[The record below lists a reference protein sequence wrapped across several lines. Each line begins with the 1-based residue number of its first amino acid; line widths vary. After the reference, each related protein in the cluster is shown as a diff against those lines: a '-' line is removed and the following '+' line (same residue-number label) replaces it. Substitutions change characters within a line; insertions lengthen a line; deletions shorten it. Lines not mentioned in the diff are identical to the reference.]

1 MGSFPSYNFECNDIN
16 NNNNT
21 LHNDTNITNISN
33 NNSAKIDCR
42 TFIGYSNTNYIYV
55 LFIIIATI
63 GLIANIILIRDFFSK
78 QNNENSRK
86 QSSMKKL
93 FATLPILDG
102 ITSIYWLISA
112 GAFYNSLKIKNNQG
126 GCYALSV
133 IYFLVYT
140 FEFIFINFILIHFR
154 KISINPIEGI
164 LKPGKNLKRY
174 FAISIT
180 LAIGI
185 LIFVICFGIIGRS
198 PMNTCFINTEKGGR
212 FALIFLIPCI
222 SICLVIYQ
230 VIYDLTCREL
240 FVNDKQVREAYKN
253 NSMYILV
260 FSLLHVPMFLL
271 ILITSGIGKVIQNE
285 KGLPG
290 YAFFTT
296 LLTCSIPMI
305 VGIIRNCR
313 GFTKIKAVKQLSRRI
328 RKSFSRKFNTKD
340 DPNGLKEQINSVNN
354 TVEDQFDWL
363 EQHSMEFFM
372 RDILLSVAHCIHES
386 KSYDINISL
395 INFEEENE
403 ASIKHTINLNTFKLD
418 DPTVTESQFIDV
430 KIIDYAPKIFAYL
443 RNLENIDIDQMA
455 ESFLPKNNKRGISES
470 QGKSGSFFISTDDNQ
485 YMIKT
490 LKVDEFDLIRKTFL
504 NEYEKYIKK
513 NPNSLLCRIYGM
525 YNIIL
530 SQGEEILIIVMR
542 NVIGEF
548 KDNIIAKYDLKGSTK
563 NRISEFDMEKSDE
576 KTMKDLNFNEYERGI
591 FMSKDNISTF
601 RSLIKYDALFLRRM
615 ELMDYS
621 LFLVKLT
628 LSKEQ
633 IDDLFGDEFQK
644 IQEKE
649 FNELMEETSMTS
661 NNVIGNTYTFN
672 EKRFNYGDIHVQE
685 RKIFIKENGTQFP
698 HSKYYKQHIYPSLVP
713 GNAYILAI
721 IDYFQIFNFYK
732 YVESTIKKIG
742 TNDDSNSCVEPRTY
756 AKRFINYFNI
766 LTDFKYMLKDGQK
779 SDSSNF
785 KNIEDIIDEKDIED
799 EEAILNFINDTKSKK
814 DIELKNIG

>member
-1 MGSFPSYNFECNDIN
+1 MGNFPSENFDCKNTEPN
-16 NNNNT
+16 NN
-21 LHNDTNITNISN
+21 TNITNITYISN
-33 NNSAKIDCR
+33 NTSVMIDCK
-42 TFIGYSNTNYIYV
+42 TFIGYLDINYIYITFLV
-55 LFIIIATI
+55 IATI

-93 FATLPILDG
+93 FTTLPILDS
-102 ITSIYWLISA
+102 ITCIYWLVSA
-112 GAFYNSLKIKNNQG
+112 GAFYNSLKIKERQG
-126 GCYALSV
+126 ACYALSV
-133 IYFLVYT
+133 IYFLVFT

-154 KISINPIEGI
+154 KISMNPIEGI
-164 LKPGKNLKRY
+164 LKPGKNLKIY
-174 FAISIT
+174 FVISIILT
-180 LAIGI
+180 IGI
-185 LIFVICFGIIGRS
+185 LIFAICMKIIGRS
-198 PMNTCFINTEKGGR
+198 PMNTCFIYTEKGGQY
-212 FALIFLIPCI
+212 ALIFLIPCI

-240 FVNDKQVREAYKN
+240 FVNDKQVREAYKI

-260 FSLLHVPMFLL
+260 FSLLHIPMFLL

-285 KGLPG
+285 KGLRG

-313 GFTKIKAVKQLSRRI
+313 GFTKIKAVRKISSKI
-328 RKSFSRKFNTKD
+328 RKSFTKKFNIKD
-340 DPNGLKEQINSVNN
+340 DPNGLKEPINNINN
-354 TVEDQFDWL
+354 NLEDQFDWL
-363 EQHSMEFFM
+363 EQYSMEFFM

-386 KSYDINISL
+386 KSYEINLSL
-395 INFEEENE
+395 INFEQENE
-403 ASIKHTINLNTFKLD
+403 ASIKHTINLDTFKLD

-530 SQGEEILIIVMR
+530 SQGQEILIIVMR
-542 NVIGEF
+542 NVIGDF

-563 NRISEFDMEKSDE
+563 NRISKFDMEKSDE
-576 KTMKDLNFNEYERGI
+576 KTMKDLNFNEYEKGI
-591 FMSKDNISTF
+591 FMSKDDIETF
-601 RSLIKYDALFLRRM
+601 KNLIKYDALFLRRM

-633 IDDLFGDEFQK
+633 INDLFGEEFQQ

-649 FNELMEETSMTS
+649 FNELMKESS
-661 NNVIGNTYTFN
+661 GKNNSIIGNTYTFN
-672 EKRFNYGDIHVQE
+672 EKRFNYGDINVQE
-685 RKIFIKENGTQFP
+685 RKIFINENGTQFP

-713 GNAYILAI
+713 GNVYILAI

-732 YVESTIKKIG
+732 YVESTFKKFG
-742 TNDDSNSCVEPRTY
+742 TNDDSNSCVDPRTY
-756 AKRFINYFNI
+756 AKRFINYFDI
-766 LTDFKYMLKDGQK
+766 LTEFKYMLQDGQ
-779 SDSSNF
+779 SSNSNNF
-785 KNIEDIIDEKDIED
+785 QNIEKLINEREIED
-799 EEAILNFINDTKSKK
+799 EDSILNAINDSKTQK
-814 DIELKNIG
+814 DIELKNLE

>member
-1 MGSFPSYNFECNDIN
+1 
-16 NNNNT
+16 
-21 LHNDTNITNISN
+21 
-33 NNSAKIDCR
+33 
-42 TFIGYSNTNYIYV
+42 
-55 LFIIIATI
+55 
-63 GLIANIILIRDFFSK
+63 
-78 QNNENSRK
+78 
-86 QSSMKKL
+86 
-93 FATLPILDG
+93 
-102 ITSIYWLISA
+102 
-112 GAFYNSLKIKNNQG
+112 
-126 GCYALSV
+126 
-133 IYFLVYT
+133 
-140 FEFIFINFILIHFR
+140 
-154 KISINPIEGI
+154 
-164 LKPGKNLKRY
+164 
-174 FAISIT
+174 
-180 LAIGI
+180 
-185 LIFVICFGIIGRS
+185 
-198 PMNTCFINTEKGGR
+198 
-212 FALIFLIPCI
+212 
-222 SICLVIYQ
+222 
-230 VIYDLTCREL
+230 
-240 FVNDKQVREAYKN
+240 
-253 NSMYILV
+253 
-260 FSLLHVPMFLL
+260 
-271 ILITSGIGKVIQNE
+271 
-285 KGLPG
+285 
-290 YAFFTT
+290 
-296 LLTCSIPMI
+296 
-305 VGIIRNCR
+305 
-313 GFTKIKAVKQLSRRI
+313 
-328 RKSFSRKFNTKD
+328 
-340 DPNGLKEQINSVNN
+340 
-354 TVEDQFDWL
+354 
-363 EQHSMEFFM
+363 
-372 RDILLSVAHCIHES
+372 
-386 KSYDINISL
+386 
-395 INFEEENE
+395 
-403 ASIKHTINLNTFKLD
+403 
-418 DPTVTESQFIDV
+418 
-430 KIIDYAPKIFAYL
+430 
-443 RNLENIDIDQMA
+443 
-455 ESFLPKNNKRGISES
+455 
-470 QGKSGSFFISTDDNQ
+470 
-485 YMIKT
+485 
-490 LKVDEFDLIRKTFL
+490 
-504 NEYEKYIKK
+504 
-513 NPNSLLCRIYGM
+513 M

-633 IDDLFGDEFQK
+633 IDDLFGDEFQQ

-799 EEAILNFINDTKSKK
+799 EEAILNIINDTKSKK